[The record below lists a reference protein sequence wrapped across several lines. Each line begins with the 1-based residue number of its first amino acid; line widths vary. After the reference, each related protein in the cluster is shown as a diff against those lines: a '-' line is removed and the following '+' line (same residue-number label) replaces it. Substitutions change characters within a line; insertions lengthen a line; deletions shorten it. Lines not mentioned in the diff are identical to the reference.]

1 MAYRYAIFRFM
12 TLVRAHTMNS
22 DEKPPIRLL
31 IVVPEQEG
39 ESAVERRLGLVT
51 SCMLE
56 VVGRAFTETQALQR
70 YFQCAPDVVVLDC
83 EVVPAEPAR
92 LVGLLKRMAPGSSII
107 ALVSAT
113 DSVAACAARA
123 LGADAVGL
131 LADLPVLLDTL
142 TAADAV

>member
-1 MAYRYAIFRFM
+1 M
-12 TLVRAHTMNS
+12 TLVRAHTMRS
-22 DEKPPIRLL
+22 DEKSPIRLL

-39 ESAVERRLGLVT
+39 EGAVERQLNRVT

-70 YFQCAPDVVVLDC
+70 YFQHAPDVVVLDC
-83 EVVPAEPAR
+83 AVVPEEPAR
-92 LVGLLKRMAPGSSII
+92 LVGLLKRMAPGSCII
-107 ALVSAT
+107 ALVSAE

-131 LADLPVLLDTL
+131 LADLLALLDAL